1 MKGVITE
8 KRLDK
13 FARVAALRQ
22 NMTVIIEN
30 VHDPHNIGAVMRTC
44 DSVGIQE
51 MYVLYTEARL
61 TEERLKEVQGSST
74 GVRKWLDIHFFTEP
88 ALCFQAVRKKY
99 DKIWATHLDTES
111 VELYELDLTD
121 KVALLFGNEH
131 EGLTEA
137 ALSYTDGN
145 FIIPQFGMVNS
156 LNISVACAVSLYEAA
171 RQRHKKG
178 MYSEELQDAGPKRD
192 LYNSYIDIH
201 NKRYIRS

>member
-1 MKGVITE
+1 VKEVITE
-8 KRLDK
+8 KRLKK

-51 MYVLYTEARL
+51 LYVLYTEARL

-74 GVRKWLDIHFFTEP
+74 GVRKWLDVHFYTEP
-88 ALCFQAVRKKY
+88 DLCFKAVRKKY
-99 DKIWATHLDTES
+99 NKIWATHLDAES
-111 VELYELDLTD
+111 VGLYDLDLTGNM
-121 KVALLFGNEH
+121 ALLFGNEH
-131 EGLTEA
+131 DGLSEA

-171 RQRHKKG
+171 RQRQHSG
-178 MYSEELQDAGPKRD
+178 LYSTELQDDGPKKD

-201 NKRYIRS
+201 NKRYIR